1 MTSSWAG
8 IAVRKGKILI
18 WSVCVCVGGG
28 GGGGAISNQII
39 DDKRLV
45 GPAIN

>member
-1 MTSSWAG
+1 MS
-8 IAVRKGKILI
+8 RYCRQKGENPNLLE
-18 WSVCVCVGGG
+18 V